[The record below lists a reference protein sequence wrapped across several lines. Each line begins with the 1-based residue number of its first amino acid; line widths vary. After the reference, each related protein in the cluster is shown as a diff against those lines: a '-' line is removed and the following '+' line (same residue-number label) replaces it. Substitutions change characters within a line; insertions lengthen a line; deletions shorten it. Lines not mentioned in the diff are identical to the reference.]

1 LTHDSAHHWGDQDFA
16 PGRSHRDVFREVDP
30 GRCHVPGRTLI
41 PASHCGASVNSQL
54 AHKERIMQTV
64 KLNNGVEIPILGFGV
79 FQIIDPNECERN
91 VIDAIQT
98 GYSHIDTAAS
108 YQNEEAVGRGIQQSG
123 VAREK
128 LFITTKLWIQSNG
141 YEGTLKALENSL
153 KRLQLD
159 YIDLYLIHQPLG
171 DVYGEWRA
179 MEDLY
184 QQGKVRAI
192 GVSNF
197 YPDRIMDLMIHNKI
211 TPAVNQIEV
220 NPFQQQIETQ
230 KFLLD
235 NSVQVEAWAPFA
247 EGRNNIFQNEF
258 LLSIAAKYQKSVAQV
273 ILRWLVQRGIIAL
286 AKSTH
291 KERMLE
297 NISVFDF
304 ELSAEDMAAMTTLD
318 TKTSSFFDH
327 RDPDKV
333 KWLGNRKLDV

>member
-1 LTHDSAHHWGDQDFA
+1 M
-16 PGRSHRDVFREVDP
+16 
-30 GRCHVPGRTLI
+30 
-41 PASHCGASVNSQL
+41 
-54 AHKERIMQTV
+54 MQTV

-79 FQIIDPNECERN
+79 FQITDPAECERC
-91 VIDAIQT
+91 VVDAIQI

-108 YQNEEAVGRGIQQSG
+108 YQNEEAVGRGIKQSG
-123 VAREK
+123 VARDK

-141 YEGTLKALENSL
+141 YEGTLKAFENSL

-159 YIDLYLIHQPLG
+159 YIDLYLIHQPFG

-179 MEDLY
+179 MEELY
-184 QQGKVRAI
+184 QQGKIRAI

-197 YPDRIMDLMIHNKI
+197 HPDRIMDLMIHNKI

-220 NPFQQQIETQ
+220 NPFQQQIDTQ
-230 KFLLD
+230 KFLQD

-247 EGRNNIFQNEF
+247 EGRNNIFQNEL
-258 LLSIAAKYQKSVAQV
+258 LLSIAAKHNKSVAQV
-273 ILRWLVQRGIIAL
+273 ILRWIVQRGIIAL
-286 AKSTH
+286 AKTTR

-304 ELSAEDMAAMTTLD
+304 ELNAQDLAAITTLD

-327 RDPDKV
+327 RDPEKV
-333 KWLGNRKLDV
+333 KWLGERKLDV